1 MLEVKHIY
9 KSYDDLMA
17 VEDLSFEVKEGEI
30 FGLLGVNG
38 AGKSTTFRMIVG
50 LLEKDQGS
58 ITLDHKKI
66 DYSITDKIG
75 FLPEERS
82 LLVKLTVKEQ
92 LTYYATL
99 KGMKKEEISKKI
111 DYWLERLHMIEFKN
125 KKLKEISKGNQQ
137 KVQFISS
144 IIHEPRLLIL
154 DEPFTSLDPFNVHLL
169 IDILKE
175 LSHKGCLIIFS
186 SHRMEQVDM
195 FCDRLLI
202 LVDGKNVLEG
212 KLSDVKKKYRKRMI
226 HIVGDVS
233 VDDFSSIPGV
243 LEVSL
248 KDNEIL
254 IVVEDEKISPKVFD
268 SLRNKKNITK
278 FYVEEASLNDIF
290 VSIVGDVYEE

>member
-1 MLEVKHIY
+1 MLKVEHIY
-9 KSYDDLMA
+9 KSYDDIMA
-17 VEDLSFEVKEGEI
+17 VKDLSFEVKEGEI

-50 LLEKDQGS
+50 LLEKDQGN
-58 ITLDHKKI
+58 ITLDQKKI

-82 LLVKLTVKEQ
+82 LLIKLTVKEQ

-99 KGMKKEEISKKI
+99 KGMKKEDISKKI
-111 DYWLERLHMIEFKN
+111 DYWLERLHMMEFKN

-175 LSHKGCLIIFS
+175 LSKEGCLIIFS
-186 SHRMEQVDM
+186 SHRMEQVEM
-195 FCDRLLI
+195 FCDKLLI

-212 KLSDVKKKYRKRMI
+212 TLSDVKNNYRKRKI
-226 HIVGDVS
+226 HVEGDIS
-233 VDDFSSIPGV
+233 EDDFSNIPGV
-243 LEVSL
+243 LDVS
-248 KDNEIL
+248 KKENEIL
-254 IVVEDEKISPKVFD
+254 LIVKDETVSSKVFD

-278 FYVEEASLNDIF
+278 FYVEEVSLNDIF